1 MLDET
6 GREMHGSWGNMIEAE
21 DAFARMGADVM
32 RWQYCAQP
40 PNQNLLFGFGP
51 AREIQRKLLTLWNS
65 VKFFVD
71 YANIA
76 GFQPTWG
83 DLPKRSDLRPLDLW
97 LIDRT
102 HSLVREAT
110 AGYESYLTVDVVR
123 AFEAFVDDLSNWYI
137 RRSRRRFWDGDRVA
151 LQVLWQAL
159 VQSLRV
165 VAPVMPFLTEHLW
178 QILVR
183 DVEGEPPAS
192 VHLAGWPDAPAPDEA
207 LLAEV
212 AEVRRVVGLGHQ
224 VRAASRLKLRQP
236 LRRLVVEGAPLAESH
251 ADELREE
258 LRVKNVEFGPVE
270 ATELHVKPHL
280 PALGPKLG
288 KELGAVRAALAAGEF
303 EQLEGGGFRV
313 LGHDLGPDEV
323 LVERSGKEGWA
334 VASDE
339 GVTVALDTTLD
350 AELELEGRVYD
361 LIHILNRMR
370 REQGLELTDRITVT
384 LPEADAEL
392 IERHADWIKA
402 EVLAVSLD
410 TDGVAEPKI
419 AKV

>member
-1 MLDET
+1 M
-6 GREMHGSWGNMIEAE
+6 R
-21 DAFARMGADVM
+21 GA
-32 RWQYCAQP
+32 
-40 PNQNLLFGFGP
+40 
-51 AREIQRKLLTLWNS
+51 S
-65 VKFFVD
+65 
-71 YANIA
+71 
-76 GFQPTWG
+76 
-83 DLPKRSDLRPLDLW
+83 
-97 LIDRT
+97 
-102 HSLVREAT
+102 
-110 AGYESYLTVDVVR
+110 
-123 AFEAFVDDLSNWYI
+123 
-137 RRSRRRFWDGDRVA
+137 
-151 LQVLWQAL
+151 
-159 VQSLRV
+159 
-165 VAPVMPFLTEHLW
+165 
-178 QILVR
+178 
-183 DVEGEPPAS
+183 GEPPAS
-192 VHLAGWPDAPAPDEA
+192 VHLAGWPEEGESDET
-207 LLAEV
+207 LV
-212 AEVRRVVGLGHQ
+212 AEIADVRRVVALGHQ
-224 VRAASRLKLRQP
+224 ARQATGLRVRQP
-236 LRRLVVEGAPLAESH
+236 LRRLLVEGAPLAAAH

-258 LRVKNVEFGPVE
+258 LRVKEVEFGPVE

-280 PALGPKLG
+280 PVLGPKLG

-361 LIHILNRMR
+361 LIHILNGMR
-370 REQGLELTDRITVT
+370 KEQGLELTDRITVT